1 PLTFEWFDRPSVDRL
16 RAALALLESLGA
28 VRGGRVT
35 PLGDRMKRLPLHPRL
50 ARMLVHA
57 GGARP
62 IALACALL
70 SERRSAP
77 PHPATT
83 TRDLLSAVDDERAL
97 PPHVRDVASR
107 LEPLARD
114 PHEPAPRRLDDE
126 SFRRAIFAGYP
137 DRVARRRAPGS
148 PRFLLTSGHGA
159 ALRRDRRGRDAEF
172 IVAVDV
178 HARRSGENA
187 EATIRIAS
195 AIDVAWLRH
204 QIHGTHGLQPDGHA
218 GSALT
223 RVVDHEYDA
232 VSGRVR
238 AIERE
243 RYGAIVLTERSAKVD
258 AEV

>member
-1 PLTFEWFDRPSVDRL
+1 RRW
-16 RAALALLESLGA
+16 
-28 VRGGRVT
+28 
-35 PLGDRMKRLPLHPRL
+35 
-50 ARMLVHA
+50 AR
-57 GGARP
+57 
-62 IALACALL
+62 
-70 SERRSAP
+70 

-83 TRDLLSAVDDERAL
+83 RSDLLSGVDDERAL

-159 ALRRDRRGRDAEF
+159 ALGRESGVRDAEF

-178 HARRSGENA
+178 HAGRRGENA

-258 AEV
+258 AEVAARLLAQAWRARGWSDEETQLLRRMRFAGMGVDEDELLLAAAYGRRSLAEVD